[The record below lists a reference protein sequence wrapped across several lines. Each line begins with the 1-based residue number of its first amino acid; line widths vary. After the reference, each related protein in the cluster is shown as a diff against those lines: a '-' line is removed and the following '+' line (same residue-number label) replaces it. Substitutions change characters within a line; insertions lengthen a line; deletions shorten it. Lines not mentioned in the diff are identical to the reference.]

1 MENKNNFTPRELDII
16 EYMSQG
22 LNNAEIAKKLFIS
35 IHTVKSHLESMYEK
49 IEQEYFNGEPLSN
62 HFNLITG
69 TSTGGIIALALS
81 TGASAKEI
89 KQFYLRHGEKIFP
102 KKKKRKSKI

>member
-49 IEQEYFNGEPLSN
+49 IASMSCKAAVKGNQTLSY
-62 HFNLITG
+62 TE
-69 TSTGGIIALALS
+69 
-81 TGASAKEI
+81 ASALIEQLMKLENPFHCPHGRPVTIELSKYEI
-89 KQFYLRHGEKIFP
+89 EKKF
-102 KKKKRKSKI
+102 KRIV

>member
-49 IEQEYFNGEPLSN
+49 IGINNRVQLIVYSFQNGILKWFRRIFCFSIHLVRIADTHQGNRVNIYTPPQN
-62 HFNLITG
+62 H
-69 TSTGGIIALALS
+69 
-81 TGASAKEI
+81 
-89 KQFYLRHGEKIFP
+89 IF
-102 KKKKRKSKI
+102 